1 MYNFNDLKVLTEKS
15 KKITEK
21 NDDASFDAYN
31 EALELLDKFHNQ
43 KIFDKQILYKATLK
57 LLEALKH
64 KSNNIEPYLALIYIF
79 YIMDEIE
86 TAIKYLRIAN
96 EINPDSPLIKSAREI
111 LEKGTQ
117 PGGKV
122 SFEKNVSTTENSPV
136 QVKKIKSIRRLSISK
151 GDN

>member
-21 NDDASFDAYN
+21 NEDVSN
-31 EALELLDKFHNQ
+31 EAFISALELLEKFHQ
-43 KIFDKQILYKATLK
+43 SKIFNKELLHKATLK
-57 LLEALKH
+57 LIESLKH

-86 TAIKYLRIAN
+86 TAIKYLRVAN
-96 EINPDSPLIKSAREI
+96 DIDSESPLIKSAREF

-122 SFEKNVSTTENSPV
+122 LFEKNLTTSDVSPP
-136 QVKKIKSIRRLSISK
+136 QIKKIKSIRRLSVSK
-151 GDN
+151 GDS